1 MKKKTAPPFNRSGD
15 TLTRHLNEVVLH
27 QSAAIDRLRRL
38 LTGLAAVRRNWEKRE
53 QKKIEAAEEKKFYE
67 KLQDL
72 QEKLAEFRT
81 EQKKIIAQ
89 TEAFDPAKTDD
100 WSEGEEKL
108 LGDLA
113 AKEAEF
119 SQYFRAAFNDL
130 SKLQSQDFSNSA
142 MADEFVEMYEELQKA
157 GDALV
162 KRRSKS
168 PPSPKTPPATAPKRS
183 QTISNAGSPTP
194 RTTSSGSPRKTAK
207 WPTSISPTC
216 PQNSPTSSE
225 ISSKPKRR

>member
-1 MKKKTAPPFNRSGD
+1 M
-15 TLTRHLNEVVLH
+15 VLH

-53 QKKIEAAEEKKFYE
+53 QKKMEAAEEKQFYE
-67 KLQDL
+67 KLQEL
-72 QEKLAEFRT
+72 QEKLSEFRT

-119 SQYFRAAFNDL
+119 SKYFRAAFNDL
-130 SKLQSQDFSNSA
+130 SKLQNQDFSNSA
-142 MADEFVEMYEELQKA
+142 MADEFVEMYEELQITIRWQTA
-157 GDALV
+157 V
-162 KRRSKS
+162 KETLLR
-168 PPSPKTPPATAPKRS
+168 
-183 QTISNAGSPTP
+183 I
-194 RTTSSGSPRKTAK
+194 
-207 WPTSISPTC
+207 W
-216 PQNSPTSSE
+216 
-225 ISSKPKRR
+225 